1 MLICVQ
7 FFTGINTLLEPL
19 FCVHFVQ
26 RAACIISFSHTVGI
40 FSAESHGPVILRFRL
55 KHFSTR
61 SQLICETLCTYM
73 CILFIEMKL
82 WFISYIT
89 YLNTA

>member
-1 MLICVQ
+1 MSS
-7 FFTGINTLLEPL
+7 FFTGINTFSELL

-26 RAACIISFSHTVGI
+26 GAVCIISFFPHSGF
-40 FSAESHGPVILRFRL
+40 FSVESHGPVILRFRL
-55 KHFSTR
+55 NHFSTR
-61 SQLICETLCTYM
+61 SQLICETLCAYM

-82 WFISYIT
+82 WFIYYIT